1 MARLSVSPGLIVDR
15 YYRGA
20 ILCLG
25 STSFAVSEDMVRLIE
40 RLAAE
45 PGLALSAEEAELAAL
60 LLERGVL
67 ERSGS

>member
-1 MARLSVSPGLIVDR
+1 MAELKVSPELIVDR

-25 STSFAVSEDMVRLIE
+25 ATSFAVSEDMIRLIE
-40 RLAAE
+40 RLSADPAASL
-45 PGLALSAEEAELAAL
+45 GADDAELAGL

-67 ERSGS
+67 QRSGS